1 MAIPA
6 WAIGAG
12 SGFLVGGPVGAVIGG
27 VGATILTPKVPTATP
42 VMVTNTPG
50 GGQQIA
56 PIGPEV
62 PVDLVPAGVANSA
75 SAAADLINDVIRF
88 NPVAPDAIDYQPFPA
103 AYAPFPSLVPGSELG
118 GMLDDLKGALPWSTL
133 AAVGAAVAGLVYL
146 STRRR

>member
-27 VGATILTPKVPTATP
+27 VGGHLLTPKVPTAVP
-42 VMVTNTPG
+42 VMVTNTPD

-62 PVDLVPAGVANSA
+62 PVDLVPAGVAPSS
-75 SAAADLINDVIRF
+75 SAAADLINDVIRY
-88 NPVAPDAIDYQPFPA
+88 NPVSPDAIDYQPFPA
-103 AYAPFPSLVPGSELG
+103 AYAPFPSLVPG
-118 GMLDDLKGALPWSTL
+118 
-133 AAVGAAVAGLVYL
+133 
-146 STRRR
+146 